1 MVKDG
6 MTRTSIL
13 EKQKHY
19 LAVGG
24 AGFIGSHLCDALL
37 RQGHAVTV
45 VDNLSSGR
53 QENIEHIRKQ
63 ICFVGC
69 DITHRDDVFEW
80 LGGCEF
86 DGIFN
91 LACPASPVD
100 YQAHPLE
107 TLAACS
113 DGTRNALDLAMM
125 KDARFVFTSTSESYG
140 NPTEHPQKESYWG
153 NVNPI
158 GPRSQYDEGKRF
170 AEALTMAYHRTWG
183 VDVGIVRIFNT
194 YGPRM
199 RLDDGRCLPTFI
211 RQAMKGEPMTV
222 YGDGTQMRSLCYV
235 SDLVD
240 GLCRMMQLTD
250 ATGPINLGNPEE
262 ITIGQLAEA
271 VARVAGIAGGVR
283 YEPLPVDDPTRRRP
297 DISRAWEMLKW
308 KPKVPLAEGLEL
320 TWRSYQCQG

>member
-53 QENIEHIRKQ
+53 AENIEHIKDK

-69 DITHRDDVFEW
+69 DITQRDDVFEW
-80 LGGCEF
+80 L
-86 DGIFN
+86 DGVKLDGVFC
-91 LACPASPVD
+91 LACPASPKD

-113 DGTRNALDLAMM
+113 DGTRNALELAQMHE
-125 KDARFVFTSTSESYG
+125 ARFVLTSTSEIYG
-140 NPTEHPQKESYWG
+140 DPLEHPQRETYWG

-170 AEALTMAYHRTWG
+170 AEALTMAYHRAWG
-183 VDVGIVRIFNT
+183 VNVGIVRIFNT

-211 RQAMKGEPMTV
+211 RQAMTGLPMTV
-222 YGDGTQMRSLCYV
+222 YGDGQQTRSLCYV
-235 SDLVD
+235 TDLVD
-240 GLCRMMQLTD
+240 GLIKMMD
-250 ATGPINLGNPEE
+250 SESTGPINLGNPEE

-271 VARVAGIAGGVR
+271 VARVANVACEIR
-283 YEPLPVDDPTRRRP
+283 HEPLPVDDPTRRKP
-297 DISRAWEMLKW
+297 DISKAWNVLKW
-308 KPKVPLAEGLEL
+308 KPKVPLAEGLEM
-320 TWRSYQCQG
+320 TWRSYQK